1 MQFVH
6 KGDHPGET
14 SIRFLPTIDM
24 DPGNTTCIYST
35 LHYVAKIAKKQKSN
49 PILIFDQP
57 LYWKSLMIVESEA
70 EESPLKFIVLKL
82 GGLHMLISF
91 LGSIGYTMADSGLCE
106 VFETI
111 FVKNAVVHLLSDKAI
126 SRSIRGYLIVDAVLN
141 GLLLTKGLKKSGGGK
156 IRNSKSNTDSDG
168 PLNLEATSEM
178 LPYFAATG
186 HITNGVHA
194 QAAVNIDNARHIG
207 NQILENMA

>member
-6 KGDHPGET
+6 KGDHPGES

-57 LYWKSLMIVESEA
+57 LYWKSLMIVESEP
-70 EESPLKFIVLKL
+70 EESPLKCIVLKM

-111 FVKNAVVHLLSDKAI
+111 FVKNAVVHLLPGKAI
-126 SRSIRGYLIVDAVLN
+126 
-141 GLLLTKGLKKSGGGK
+141 
-156 IRNSKSNTDSDG
+156 
-168 PLNLEATSEM
+168 
-178 LPYFAATG
+178 
-186 HITNGVHA
+186 
-194 QAAVNIDNARHIG
+194 
-207 NQILENMA
+207 